1 VSPRWP
7 IAGEVRSIEV
17 VRVSSLGDV
26 VLCEP
31 VLRAIARR
39 YPSAEL
45 TFVTRPPYGG
55 LFAGHPQVARVV
67 DVDADVDAAPPDLCV
82 DLHGRWATRRR
93 AARARVAIVWTKR
106 DGLDLLRAAAGL
118 PMRARPVGFD
128 DQVTRM
134 LVDLGLTE
142 GEGTRAAVLH
152 PRVRAAHRIGVV
164 LLPGS
169 RWPTKMWP
177 ETHWR
182 ALGRALLEAG
192 LQVTVLGGPG
202 DAPVLERLALGGLD
216 VLDAGRDLERA
227 MTRLTGFTCAVGND
241 SGLTHLAAAVGTPTV
256 VLFGP
261 TRASRWAPQGDAVT
275 VVARPPPCSPCSDY
289 GARPCRQARR
299 LCLDDLTVAQVL
311 SAVSSVCPLTRNCG
325 IP

>member
-1 VSPRWP
+1 MSPRWP
-7 IAGEVRSIEV
+7 SADAVRTIEV
-17 VRVSSLGDV
+17 VRASSLGDV

-31 VLRAIARR
+31 VLRAVAGR
-39 YPSAEL
+39 YPNAEL
-45 TFVTRPPYGG
+45 TFVTRSPYGA
-55 LFAGHPQVARVV
+55 LFAGHPQVARVLDLDV
-67 DVDADVDAAPPDLCV
+67 DVDTAPPDLCV

-93 AARARVAIVWTKR
+93 AARARAAVVWRKR
-106 DGLDLLRAAAGL
+106 DALDLLRTAAGL

-134 LVDLGLTE
+134 LVDLDLT
-142 GEGTRAAVLH
+142 GTSGGRAAVLH
-152 PRVRAAHRIGVV
+152 PKDRAGQRAGVV

-177 ETHWR
+177 EAHWR
-182 ALGRALLEAG
+182 ALGRALLDSG
-192 LQVTVLGGPG
+192 RPVSVLGGPG

-216 VLDAGRDLERA
+216 VLDPGLDLQRV
-227 MTRLTGFTCAVGND
+227 MTRLTGFACAVGND

-261 TRASRWAPQGDAVT
+261 TRASRWAPRGEAVA
-275 VVARPPPCSPCSDY
+275 VVARPPPCAPCSDY
-289 GARPCRQARR
+289 GARPCRQPRR
-299 LCLDDLTVAQVL
+299 LCLDDLTVTEVL
-311 SAVSSVCPLTRNCG
+311 SALSSVCHLTRNCG